1 MKNYARLL
9 KTTNQSEVNN
19 LLDKGWELLAIENNG
34 EIVNDIGVSAVR
46 DQSVFVL
53 GISYKILADNYR
65 KIINQYEEYGLKE
78 TLYNKIEIDFDDSLD
93 KYQSSSFWNTG
104 SVENKFTEK
113 INDYEY
119 WTSDLSELK
128 KMYPKETNS
137 HIDSLSDE
145 LFPF

>member
-104 SVENKFTEK
+104 
-113 INDYEY
+113 
-119 WTSDLSELK
+119 
-128 KMYPKETNS
+128 
-137 HIDSLSDE
+137 
-145 LFPF
+145 